1 MPLPT
6 NLERINSPERK
17 EKERGVATRVVLMA
31 SRACVMSQSEEE
43 CPAATHE
50 SAEEIQQEK
59 RLEYKTGE
67 QDLCK
72 MMAGRRCS

>member
-1 MPLPT
+1 M
-6 NLERINSPERK
+6 INSPERK

-31 SRACVMSQSEEE
+31 DRTSTSRACVMSQSEEE

-59 RLEYKTGE
+59 RLEYKTETARLVPDDGW
-67 QDLCK
+67 
-72 MMAGRRCS
+72 